1 MKIKIVLSSVIFA
14 GLLGSFVPTAFNA
27 ASEEGASITHYDTL
41 PQESKDILKKSGWL
55 EGPSKSDIAK
65 AFLWL
70 GGSLAARKYITTILK
85 RDKQACQLK
94 LQRQQVGQGA
104 VNPMAQLLR
113 ALQMQQ
119 GGEGGMSGI
128 PTEPELEAAEP
139 IAEEELAWNPHDVLS
154 PGKRKFLSVLSWAVT
169 AVAVIS
175 VINVADR
182 LKDAYRGNTVPS
194 AVRSRINRHGEIDKK
209 VADARKVITDN
220 PGFALQIARELHKEY
235 GLNSLRGVGGSDQEE
250 TMAKVL
256 SARNE
261 DTTKVVRELDELRK
275 NSAFINF
282 ANRSGLNVLGWFAY
296 KLHGLKKS

>member
-154 PGKRKFLSVLSWAVT
+154 PGKRKLLSVLSWAVT

-261 DTTKVVRELDELRK
+261 DATKVVRELDELR
-275 NSAFINF
+275 
-282 ANRSGLNVLGWFAY
+282 
-296 KLHGLKKS
+296 